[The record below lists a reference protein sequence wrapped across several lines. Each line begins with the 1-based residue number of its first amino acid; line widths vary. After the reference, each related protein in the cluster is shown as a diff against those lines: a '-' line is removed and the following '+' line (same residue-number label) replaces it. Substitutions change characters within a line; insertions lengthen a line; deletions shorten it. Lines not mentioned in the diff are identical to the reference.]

1 MAATATFDTA
11 TRARG
16 LLRRLRWWLLR
27 RRSEAILRG
36 LEPRLRRDTGLAESV
51 EACGHRRILAL
62 WEPGLVRLPR

>member
-36 LEPRLRRDTGLAESV
+36 LEPQLRRSS
-51 EACGHRRILAL
+51 RIAPTSLGAKTA
-62 WEPGLVRLPR
+62 